1 MQLIDY
7 CSEYSEILYKNND
20 NKYTMNY
27 TKPINNTYSGMP
39 CAGLIHETIL
49 MDQYLIKVVA
59 SIAKSGNKPS

>member
-49 MDQYLIKVVA
+49 MD
-59 SIAKSGNKPS
+59 